1 MNLLYVGF
9 THFQIVK
16 ELSNKA
22 LVAALSMTMVPFTV
36 ALSTETLFL
45 THTQT

>member
-22 LVAALSMTMVPFTV
+22 LVAVLSMTLLPFTL
-36 ALSTETLFL
+36 ALSTENAFY
-45 THTQT
+45 